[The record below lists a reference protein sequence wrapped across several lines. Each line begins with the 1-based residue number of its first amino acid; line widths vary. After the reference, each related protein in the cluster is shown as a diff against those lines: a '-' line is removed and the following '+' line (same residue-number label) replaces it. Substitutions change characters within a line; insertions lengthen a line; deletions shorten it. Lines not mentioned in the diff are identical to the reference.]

1 MMHKMVNG
9 KRVDLSDEEKA
20 RVEAEWKRNMEKKAQ
35 RLEKLKKE
43 KEEKTSIKLSLLS
56 KLETIGLT
64 LEEIETLLK

>member
-1 MMHKMVNG
+1 MVNG